1 MTRPLV
7 EKLFFAAL
15 GIFLLAVFACIGV
28 YLVLSRD
35 LPQLPDTLE
44 KINLSLPTEI
54 YSVDGERVAVLGERR
69 PVPIEDISP
78 DFLKAIIAVEDA
90 SFYRHKGVD
99 HLALF
104 RAMFRNLREKRIAQ
118 GGSTITQQLSKNLFF
133 SFERNWV
140 RKIKELLIA
149 LQMEATFTKQRIL
162 EAYCNQVYFG
172 NGAYGV
178 EDASRVYFAKRAKD
192 LTLLQAALLSGLPN
206 SPNNA
211 NPFTNYDR
219 AVRRADYALDR
230 MVKAGAITPRQKEDA
245 LASSLELADSRGESD
260 PNLYFID
267 YVVGLLE
274 EDYGKDFVHF
284 GGTKIFTTLDARLQK
299 FAMKAAENHLEDLDK
314 KMREADAHGPLQVAL
329 VAIEN
334 RNGAVRVL
342 LGGRNYSRSQ
352 FNRAVSSN
360 RLPGSS
366 FKPFVY
372 LTAMETLGYSPATVV
387 KDEPI
392 TIDIPGSSPWE
403 PQNFE
408 DEFAGDIVLKKA
420 LMRSINVVSAK
431 LVQAT
436 TPARVI
442 ETARQFGITSPLGN
456 HLSLA
461 LGTSG
466 VSPLE
471 MAAAYSAIA
480 NLGVYNKP
488 YFVQWIEDYNGN
500 RLYEHFYLGI
510 QRFPQKSVY
519 PLLDMMKGVVE
530 GGTGSVV
537 RKMGF
542 EHPAGGKTGTTNDFK
557 DTWFDGFTKDLAVSV
572 WVGYDDN
579 HPMRDTSRHGLTGS
593 AGAAP
598 IWVNFMQKALEGKNK
613 INFPVPAGIKFEKVD
628 PQTGHLAE
636 GGSPEGVEVAVKEET
651 QLRPPP

>member
-1 MTRPLV
+1 
-7 EKLFFAAL
+7 
-15 GIFLLAVFACIGV
+15 
-28 YLVLSRD
+28 
-35 LPQLPDTLE
+35 
-44 KINLSLPTEI
+44 
-54 YSVDGERVAVLGERR
+54 
-69 PVPIEDISP
+69 
-78 DFLKAIIAVEDA
+78 
-90 SFYRHKGVD
+90 
-99 HLALF
+99 
-104 RAMFRNLREKRIAQ
+104 
-118 GGSTITQQLSKNLFF
+118 
-133 SFERNWV
+133 
-140 RKIKELLIA
+140 
-149 LQMEATFTKQRIL
+149 
-162 EAYCNQVYFG
+162 
-172 NGAYGV
+172 
-178 EDASRVYFAKRAKD
+178 FAKRAKD
-192 LTLLQAALLSGLPN
+192 LTLLQAALLAGLPN

-219 AVRRADYALDR
+219 ALRRADYVLGR
-230 MVKAGAITPRQKEDA
+230 MVRSGAIAAQQKDEA
-245 LASSLELADSRGESD
+245 LASSLELAVPKGESD

-274 EDYGKDFVHF
+274 QDYGADFVHF
-284 GGTKIFTTLDARLQK
+284 GGIKIFTTLDARLQK
-299 FAMKAAENHLEDLDK
+299 YALKAAENHLADLDK
-314 KMREADAHGPLQVAL
+314 KMRNADAHGPLQVAL
-329 VAIEN
+329 AAVEN

-342 LGGRNYSRSQ
+342 LGGRDYSRSQ
-352 FNRAVSSN
+352 FNRAVSNN

-387 KDEPI
+387 KDEPVV
-392 TIDIPGSSPWE
+392 IDIPGSSPWE

-408 DEFAGDIVLKKA
+408 EEFAGDIVLKKA
-420 LMRSINVVSAK
+420 LMQSINVVSAK
-431 LVQAT
+431 LVQAV

-442 ETARQFGITSPLGN
+442 ETARQFGIASPLGN

-519 PLLDMMKGVVE
+519 PLLDMMKGVVD

-537 RKMGF
+537 RRMGF
-542 EHPAGGKTGTTNDFK
+542 DFPAGGKTGTTNDFK

-572 WVGYDDN
+572 WVGYDN
-579 HPMRDTSRHGLTGS
+579 NQPMRDASGHGLTGS

-598 IWVNFMQKALEGKNK
+598 IWTHFMQKALEGKNK
-613 INFPVPAGIKFEKVD
+613 VNFPVPAGIKFEKVNS
-628 PQTGHLAE
+628 QTGYLAE
-636 GGSPEGVEVAVKEET
+636 GGSPEGMEVAVKEET
-651 QLRPPP
+651 PLAPPP